1 MANEHQLKQTR
12 GKLEQSKKYE
22 LLTNDTIELGGGVTL
37 FRIKAL
43 ISFGNVEKGELGGY
57 VEKEDNLC
65 HSGNA
70 WVTGN
75 ARVYSNA
82 RVFGDAK
89 VYDNAKVTDNA
100 LVYGNAK
107 VYGDA
112 WVTDN
117 AWVTGNAKVSG
128 RELLN

>member
-1 MANEHQLKQTR
+1 MANELKQAR
-12 GKLEQSKKYE
+12 GKLEQSTVKKYE
-22 LLTNDTIELGGGVTL
+22 LLTNDTIELGGGITL

-75 ARVYSNA
+75 AKVYGNARVYSNA
-82 RVFGDAK
+82 DVS
-89 VYDNAKVTDNA
+89 
-100 LVYGNAK
+100 GNAK
-107 VYGDA
+107 
-112 WVTDN
+112 
-117 AWVTGNAKVSG
+117 VTGNAKVSG
-128 RELLN
+128 GELLN

>member
-1 MANEHQLKQTR
+1 M
-12 GKLEQSKKYE
+12 
-22 LLTNDTIELGGGVTL
+22 LTNDTIELGGGVTL

-75 ARVYSNA
+75 ARVSGDVMVYGNA
-82 RVFGDAK
+82 NVT
-89 VYDNAKVTDNA
+89 DNAKVSDN
-100 LVYGNAK
+100 VK
-107 VYGDA
+107 
-112 WVTDN
+112 
-117 AWVTGNAKVSG
+117 VTG
-128 RELLN
+128 R

>member
-75 ARVYSNA
+75 AKVYGNARVYSNA
-82 RVFGDAK
+82 DVS
-89 VYDNAKVTDNA
+89 
-100 LVYGNAK
+100 GNAK
-107 VYGDA
+107 
-112 WVTDN
+112 
-117 AWVTGNAKVSG
+117 VTGNAKVSG
-128 RELLN
+128 GELLN